1 MYRFVITAR
10 LREGS
15 AETVA
20 QILREGPP
28 FVISETSLDRH
39 EVFLSEDEVVFLFE
53 GSHAEDEAM
62 RLAASPLG
70 VAQAGRLG
78 DHIDGEPRL
87 PLEVFSWERPPHL
100 DGVTFGSQPGP
111 GDSDGGPVA

>member
-62 RLAASPLG
+62 RLQRAPQGLHRRAASATTSTESLACPWRSS
-70 VAQAGRLG
+70 AGSAR
-78 DHIDGEPRL
+78 RT
-87 PLEVFSWERPPHL
+87 SM
-100 DGVTFGSQPGP
+100 
-111 GDSDGGPVA
+111 A